1 MFTAGHLHRDNND
14 RPEHMRLLPPF
25 SVDFYY
31 EVRKDPEQGP
41 MLHMRL
47 VGEVDG
53 KHFEEEFELH
63 RDVAFNFA
71 SVATRIAARHGLP
84 PQRQPGD
91 ARPRR
96 IRQGIRRHPQQTQR
110 PTGRAGKSRPH
121 PMT

>member
-53 KHFEEEFELH
+53 KHFEEVFELH

-71 SVATRIAARHGLP
+71 SVATRVAARHGLP
-84 PQRQPGD
+84 PNASPVMRGHDEYDKVFADIRSKLNAQPGEPVNLD
-91 ARPRR
+91 H
-96 IRQGIRRHPQQTQR
+96 IL
-110 PTGRAGKSRPH
+110 
-121 PMT
+121 

>member
-1 MFTAGHLHRDNND
+1 MFTPGHLHRDNND

-71 SVATRIAARHGLP
+71 SVATRIAARHGLHP
-84 PQRQPGD
+84 NASPVMRGHDEYDKVFADIRAKLNAQPGEPVNLD
-91 ARPRR
+91 H
-96 IRQGIRRHPQQTQR
+96 IL
-110 PTGRAGKSRPH
+110 
-121 PMT
+121 